1 MDFNAWMDTLYGWA
15 PTAMKPKNSGA
26 HAMNS
31 GFSALHAV
39 GMITNELHTGNIIE
53 LESRATGGLLR
64 VHNRTGKV
72 DFYGIHGK
80 QAQFLVQCEGENVVT
95 LRCVANTKNFLILR
109 NGTLYA
115 NGKGDPQCRFYYHMV
130 DGHYMKFEAVHNPN
144 RFISVHRKYG
154 GREEVMTPFSVRSSG
169 GGGIQ
174 GHFTVVITGHTNQE
188 YAS

>member
-1 MDFNAWMDTLYGWA
+1 MPTNPSNEMRSADNWLFVNPQQKILTGQKVMDFNAWMDTLYGWA

-95 LRCVANTKNFLILR
+95 L
-109 NGTLYA
+109 
-115 NGKGDPQCRFYYHMV
+115 
-130 DGHYMKFEAVHNPN
+130 
-144 RFISVHRKYG
+144 
-154 GREEVMTPFSVRSSG
+154 
-169 GGGIQ
+169 
-174 GHFTVVITGHTNQE
+174 
-188 YAS
+188 